1 MKISVASAAAAML
14 MSFAALQQTPAVTAD
29 YTVSVKG
36 QDAPLTVWEG
46 WGTSLCWFANVFGDR
61 ADVADLLFT
70 LNTSVSLAGSSLPAL
85 GLNIA
90 RYNIGGTATNVIND
104 SGTAVSIKASSAM
117 PAFKAIELYWLDWFS
132 TDPSSSSWN
141 WAADAKQR
149 ALLLAAK
156 ARGANV
162 FEAFSNSPPWWMT
175 VNHASAGADKK
186 GTIDNLQSW
195 NYEQF
200 AFYLATVVSHFQSNF
215 GLTFDYVEPFNEPMA
230 EWWVFPKNQEGCHFT
245 LATQKSVLKFLR
257 AQLDSR
263 GLQGVGVSAS
273 DENNPQQA
281 YSTLQTLAAAS
292 DVLSAFTK
300 VNTHGYD
307 GGTDPYRGTY
317 RGPLKTLVQQ
327 KGKKLWDSEYGE
339 SDASGLSLAESIGLD
354 INDMGVSAFVY
365 WQALDSGG
373 WGLVQSNPG
382 DNWIGG
388 ANPKYYVLA
397 HYSRHIRSGM
407 KIISSGGDK
416 KSVVA
421 YDAARKVLVIVTV
434 NLDASVQTITFDLS
448 TYTTVT
454 GPVSVW
460 KTETSGSGALYAA
473 STLLTSVVNKN
484 FKSTFAAKSIQ
495 TFEIQSVVL

>member
-1 MKISVASAAAAML
+1 MKVSVATTATAML
-14 MSFAALQQTPAVTAD
+14 LSFVALQQTPAVAAD

-36 QDAPLTVWEG
+36 RDAPLTVWEG

-70 LNTSVSLAGSSLPAL
+70 LNTSVSTVANSALPAL

-90 RYNIGGTATNVIND
+90 RYNIGGTASNVIND
-104 SGTAVSIKASSAM
+104 SSKAVSIKASSDM

-132 TDPSSSSWN
+132 TDPTSSSWN

-162 FEAFSNSPPWWMT
+162 LEAFSNSPPWWMT
-175 VNHASAGADKK
+175 VNHATAGADSK
-186 GTIDNLQSW
+186 GSIDNLQSW

-200 AFYLATVVSHFQSNF
+200 ALYLATVVKHFQDSW
-215 GLTFDYVEPFNEPMA
+215 GITFDYVEPFNEPMA
-230 EWWVFPKNQEGCHFT
+230 DWWVFPKNQEGCHFT

-257 AQLDSR
+257 AQLNSR
-263 GLQGVGVSAS
+263 DLQAVGVSAS

-281 YSTLQTLAAAS
+281 YTTLQTLAAAS
-292 DVLSAFTK
+292 DVLGSFTK

-307 GGTDPYRGTY
+307 GLNPYRGTY
-317 RGPLKTLVQQ
+317 RAPLKTLVQQ

-365 WQALDSGG
+365 WQVLDSGG

-388 ANPKYYVLA
+388 ANPKYYVMA
-397 HYSRHIRSGM
+397 HYSRHIRPGM

-434 NLDASVQTITFDLS
+434 NLDATAQTITFDLS
-448 TYTTVT
+448 VYTTVS

-460 KTETSGSGALYAA
+460 KTDTSGSGALYAA
-473 STLLTSVVNKN
+473 STLLSSVANKA

-495 TFEIQSVVL
+495 TFEIQGVVL